1 MAENDKKFQN
11 SQNKA
16 NSSIKASTKNK
27 YKILQVIEIIN
38 SVEKLERT
46 ISQFNTQTKV
56 DICKRIANVITL
68 PSQINSLFNY
78 VHTSFLQVKC
88 DPTIDGIFPFTI
100 DHRVVTPRRKTNN
113 YWSNPTWCFLP
124 YPMLPVNTG
133 FWNIKRQSVK

>member
-46 ISQFNTQTKV
+46 ISQFNTQTTV
-56 DICKRIANVITL
+56 DICVCTADVITL
-68 PSQINSLFNY
+68 PSQINSLFKY
-78 VHTSFLQVKC
+78 VHTSFRQLKS
-88 DPTIDGIFPFTI
+88 DPTIDPIFPFTI
-100 DHRVVTPRRKTNN
+100 DHRAVTPYREANN
-113 YWSNPTWCFLP
+113 YSSTPTWYFLP
-124 YPMLPVNTG
+124 YPMRPVNAG
-133 FWNIKRQSVK
+133 SQNNKLQFAK